1 MRFLVSRTAQAAV
14 SIWGAVTIVFLA
26 LHLAGNPAAII
37 AGPTATAE
45 QVRLIAAQLGLDKPL
60 YVQYLAYLGH
70 LVRADFGFSYAAQQ
84 PALAVFLSRLRYT
97 AALASTGFTLAL
109 VLGLACGLAMARF
122 GGVVERVLM
131 AIVSGGQSLPS
142 FWLGLLLILIFS
154 VTLHWLPSSGSESWK
169 AIILPT
175 VTLASFLFPAL
186 ARITR
191 QSLLDELPSE
201 YVRTARAKGMPD
213 GLIWRKHLLRNA
225 ALPIVTIAAL
235 QLAYML
241 GGAVLTE
248 TVFAWPGVGQ
258 LTVQAVQQLDL
269 PVVETI
275 VIFAAVTFVGANLV
289 ADLLYS
295 VLDPRVTFR

>member
-1 MRFLVSRTAQAAV
+1 MRFLVNRTAQAIV
-14 SIWGAVTIVFLA
+14 SIWGALTIVFVA
-26 LHLAGNPAAII
+26 VHLAGNPAAII

-45 QVRLIAAQLGLDKPL
+45 QIRAIEVQLGLDRPL
-60 YVQYLAYLGH
+60 GVQYLAYLGH
-70 LVRADFGFSYAAQQ
+70 LLRGEFGFSYAEKE
-84 PALAVFLSRLRYT
+84 PAIAVVMSRLRYT
-97 AALASTGFTLAL
+97 AALAAVGFALAL
-109 VLGLACGLAMARF
+109 VLGLGCGVAMARF
-122 GGVVERVLM
+122 GGAVERILM
-131 AIVSGGQSLPS
+131 VAVSGGQSLPS
-142 FWLGLLLILIFS
+142 FWLGLLLILVFS

-169 AIILPT
+169 AIILPS
-175 VTLASFLFPAL
+175 VTMASFLFPAL
-186 ARITR
+186 ARVTR

-201 YVRTARAKGMPD
+201 YVRTARAKGTPD
-213 GLIWRKHLLRNA
+213 GVIWRKHLLPNA
-225 ALPIVTIAAL
+225 AIPIVTIAAL

-275 VIFAAVTFVGANLV
+275 VILAAVTFVGANLV

-295 VLDPRVTFR
+295 MLDPRVKVE